1 MRKILLKKAR
11 ASVVTLALLAS
22 IFSAPT
28 AEALFQV
35 IPATQWGHIYAGTA
49 TDIKPEQRAPAKNL
63 QAKSK
68 IEVKY
73 NNFPDWAKKEVQAA
87 VDVWA
92 ANFASTVTINIDASW
107 GRSSSWGIL
116 GSARPGSFYSGFS
129 GAPDPSLWY
138 TSALANALA
147 GKDLDKANPEMI
159 IQVNSS
165 AGWNTRGDG
174 MPSNNEYDL

>member
-1 MRKILLKKAR
+1 MQKILSKKAR
-11 ASVVTLALLAS
+11 ASVVALALVAS

-28 AEALFQV
+28 AEALYKV
-35 IPATQWGHIYAGTA
+35 IPATQWGHIYAGT
-49 TDIKPEQRAPAKNL
+49 TTLTKPEQRAPAKSL

-73 NNFPDWAKKEVQAA
+73 NNFPEWAKEEVQAA

-92 ANFASTVTINIDASW
+92 ANFASTVTIKIDASW

-116 GSARPGSFYSGFS
+116 GSARPGSFYSAFS

-138 TSALANALA
+138 ASALANALA

-165 AGWNTRGDG
+165 AFT
-174 MPSNNEYDL
+174 LLI